1 MIAPSCLLQMTT
13 AISHPIKINGL
24 KKVQSKLE
32 TGKDI
37 SFYFVVPVQ
46 LYKQYR
52 KQRYSISESDKDA
65 LNKGPW
71 ISQRLKQYVLEVDMR
86 FVLPKSSALSSSR
99 GETSSLPDQEA
110 SESKCNCKGDCSKNI
125 CGCRCKHLPCGDE
138 CHPKNKKCVN
148 FT

>member
-13 AISHPIKINGL
+13 ALSHPIKINGL

-32 TGKDI
+32 TEKDI
-37 SFYFVVPVQ
+37 VFYFVVPAQ

-52 KQRYSISESDKDA
+52 KQRCSTTDSDKDA

-71 ISQRLKQYVLEVDMR
+71 IEQRLKQYVLEIDLR
-86 FVLPKSSALSSSR
+86 FVLPESSALSSSR
-99 GETSSLPDQEA
+99 GSLPDQEA

-125 CGCRCKHLPCGDE
+125 CGCRRKHLPC
-138 CHPKNKKCVN
+138 
-148 FT
+148 